1 MLGIPTYKPK
11 FHNSAES
18 FKLEFD
24 KTLSE
29 LIGKNIDRFWVM
41 WELKENEWLA
51 DAPIILEIDGNRFEF
66 TAYQLDEFSL
76 TINSFELTEKLDW
89 YGMGSEMPLIWK
101 ENGKAEMTKNLRK
114 PIIGINILTF
124 NFVSEFVESGKKNET
139 GDMLTGI
146 EFIFEKESESDNDNY
161 FSIYNGL
168 DQNALSTTEIKQK
181 NQIKRIKITGYNN
194 GNRCT
199 AANF

>member
-18 FKLEFD
+18 FKIEFD

-29 LIGKNIDRFWVM
+29 LIGKNIDRFWLM
-41 WELKENEWLA
+41 WETKENEWQT
-51 DAPIILEIDGNRFEF
+51 DGPIILEIDGDRFEF

-101 ENGKAEMTKNLRK
+101 ENGNSELTKNLGK
-114 PIIGINILTF
+114 PIVGINILTY
-124 NFVSEFVESGKKNET
+124 NFVSKFAESGKKHET

-146 EFIFEKESESDNDNY
+146 EFILEKESESDNDNF

-168 DQNALSTTEIKQK
+168 DQNALSTTEIQQE

-194 GNRCT
+194 V
-199 AANF
+199 

>member
-1 MLGIPTYKPK
+1 MLGIPSYKPK

-18 FKLEFD
+18 FKVEFD

-29 LIGKNIDRFWVM
+29 LIGKNIDRFWLM
-41 WELKENEWLA
+41 WETKENEWQTDGPL
-51 DAPIILEIDGNRFEF
+51 ILEIDGKRFEF

-89 YGMGSEMPLIWK
+89 YGMGNEMPLIWK
-101 ENGKAEMTKNLRK
+101 ENGNTELTKNLGK
-114 PIIGINILTF
+114 PIVGINILTY
-124 NFVSEFVESGKKNET
+124 NFVSEFVESGKEHQT

-146 EFIFEKESESDNDNY
+146 EFVLEKESESDNDNF

-168 DQNALSTTEIKQK
+168 DQNALATSEIQQE
-181 NQIKRIKITGYNN
+181 NQIKRIKITAYNN
-194 GNRCT
+194 V
-199 AANF
+199 

>member
-1 MLGIPTYKPK
+1 MLGITTYKPK

-18 FKLEFD
+18 FKIEFD
-24 KTLSE
+24 KILSE
-29 LIGKNIDRFWVM
+29 LIGKSIDRFWVM
-41 WELKENEWLA
+41 WETKENEWQT
-51 DAPIILEIDGNRFEF
+51 DGPVILEIDGKRFEF

-76 TINSFELTEKLDW
+76 TINSFELTDELDW

-101 ENGKAEMTKNLRK
+101 ENGKTELTKNLGK

-124 NFVSEFVESGKKNET
+124 NFVSEFVESGKKHET

-146 EFIFEKESESDNDNY
+146 EFILEKESESDNDNF

-168 DQNALSTTEIKQK
+168 DQNALSTTEIQQE

-194 GNRCT
+194 VSYEKP
-199 AANF
+199 

>member
-11 FHNSAES
+11 FHNSAVS
-18 FKLEFD
+18 FKIEFD

-41 WELKENEWLA
+41 WETKENEWQA
-51 DAPIILEIDGNRFEF
+51 DGPIILEIDGKRFEF

-76 TINSFELTEKLDW
+76 TINSFELTDKLDW

-101 ENGKAEMTKNLRK
+101 ENGKAELTKNLGK
-114 PIIGINILTF
+114 LIIGINILTY
-124 NFVSEFVESGKKNET
+124 NFVSEFVESGEKHET

-146 EFIFEKESESDNDNY
+146 EFILEKESESDNDNF

-168 DQNALSTTEIKQK
+168 DQNALSTTEIQQE

-194 GNRCT
+194 G
-199 AANF
+199 